1 MGCFAGNERP
11 GFFEQAVQL
20 TSVCLFSL
28 GPWAYDY
35 NGAAICVPFV
45 VPDVRMI
52 SYTTVS
58 SALSRAAAASLVLQ
72 ATQRSFSKKIIFLL
86 FSVCMLYVGTDEVSW
101 LV

>member
-11 GFFEQAVQL
+11 GFFEQAIQL

-45 VPDVRMI
+45 VRDVRMI
-52 SYTTVS
+52 SYTVS

-72 ATQRSFSKKIIFLL
+72 ATQRSFSNKIIFLL